1 LAATLRG
8 YHDSGEKASLLI
20 SCGNPYIVRIYPQAM
35 KSPVGIVVKRI
46 AVFVFFLI
54 LLAVVNIVAPEVNNY
69 NFTSLVEFLNANI
82 MLLLL
87 ISLIALVNEIFW
99 NAYLPLSLIAP
110 VSAALLT
117 IYLLKFFFILL
128 SFLDRNYF
136 LTGLIIPTKQIYYL
150 AAVLTLVICYVV
162 ILVKLGEPGKKDE
175 KKEKAAEKT
184 KQDKPTWDDIGH
196 EFRLLLLNIGKAFNS
211 LFKK

>member
-1 LAATLRG
+1 
-8 YHDSGEKASLLI
+8 
-20 SCGNPYIVRIYPQAM
+20 M

-46 AVFVFFLI
+46 AVFIFFLI

-87 ISLIALVNEIFW
+87 ISLIALINEIFW

-117 IYLLKFFFILL
+117 VYLLKFFFTLL
-128 SFLDRNYF
+128 GFLDRNYF
-136 LTGLIIPTKQIYYL
+136 LTGIIIPTKQIYYF
-150 AAVLTLVICYVV
+150 AAVLALVICYVV
-162 ILVKLGEPGKKDE
+162 ILVKFGEPGKKDE
-175 KKEKAAEKT
+175 KKEKAMDKT

-196 EFRLLLLNIGKAFNS
+196 EFRLLLLNICKAFNS